1 MKARTLGLV
10 LIAVALLAAFF
21 GQWRASADT
30 PPAQPVSSARPSA
43 H

>member
-21 GQWRASADT
+21 GQWRASAD
-30 PPAQPVSSARPSA
+30 PPAPPVPSARTA
-43 H
+43 GR